1 MKDSNVN
8 KFRLA
13 GAAVILVSLMFAWVL
28 LTRFD
33 GHYASN
39 GNQPMVVQP
48 IEVEAF
54 AVPPRPSDRSV
65 RTATSNKNIEQ
76 PVSFKIQNKAVN
88 LATEQTKEPK
98 FLSSNEMQVKPAL
111 SGESSTAINKSSRLS
126 DKSASFAEKA
136 RDGKVK
142 AWVLQVGSF
151 TEKKNADALK
161 NKLLAK
167 DFPAYVKIFNVNNTR
182 IYRVLVGP
190 KINKKAM
197 QQVAKN
203 IDAMFRLNSLIME
216 YKPGFAE

>member
-1 MKDSNVN
+1 
-8 KFRLA
+8 
-13 GAAVILVSLMFAWVL
+13 MFAWIL

-33 GHYASN
+33 DHYASH

-54 AVPPRPSDRSV
+54 AVPPRPSDRSAESV
-65 RTATSNKNIEQ
+65 NDNKPIVQ
-76 PVSFKIQNKAVN
+76 SDSPKIQNKAVN
-88 LATEQTKEPK
+88 LNTAQTKEPK
-98 FLSSNEMQVKPAL
+98 FLSNNETQVKQVV

-136 RDGKVK
+136 RDGRVK

-167 DFPAYVKIFNVNNTR
+167 DFPAYVKTFNVNNTL

-203 IDAMFRLNSLIME
+203 IDVMFRLNSLIME